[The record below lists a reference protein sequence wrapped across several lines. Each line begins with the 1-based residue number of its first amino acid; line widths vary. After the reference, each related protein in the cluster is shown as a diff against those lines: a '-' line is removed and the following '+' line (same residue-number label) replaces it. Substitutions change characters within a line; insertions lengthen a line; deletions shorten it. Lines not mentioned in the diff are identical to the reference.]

1 MPQIRINPCQ
11 SHPIWGMCKKNVLV
25 QVRLGCLH
33 VDLDRRWMFIYIRSK
48 RNEGNSI
55 VRAPQRQCVW
65 WSWWFFCKYL
75 GFKFVWAIRYLY
87 CLSRCTLWL
96 PWLSFNY
103 WFLKVQSVSQEQ
115 REQQVVWM
123 DANWVVGSCTQPFLS
138 TSSSNPSIFW
148 FHSTMMVY
156 TSLNWCPL
164 LAFQCVC
171 TLYCVVW
178 SCASKLVSAR
188 CWRATWLSL
197 QRVTK
202 APDTDAAAGMIVSF
216 NSIFNF

>member
-1 MPQIRINPCQ
+1 
-11 SHPIWGMCKKNVLV
+11 
-25 QVRLGCLH
+25 
-33 VDLDRRWMFIYIRSK
+33 MFIYIRGK
-48 RNEGNSI
+48 RNESNSI

-96 PWLSFNY
+96 PWLNFNY
-103 WFLKVQSVSQEQ
+103 WSLKVQSVSQEQ

-156 TSLNWCPL
+156 TSLIWCPL
-164 LAFQCVC
+164 LASVYIVLCCLILRLQ
-171 TLYCVVW
+171 
-178 SCASKLVSAR
+178 AR
-188 CWRATWLSL
+188 FSSLLTSDLIVLATSHQSPWYRRCCWRDCIL
-197 QRVTK
+197 Q
-202 APDTDAAAGMIVSF
+202 F
-216 NSIFNF
+216 YF

>member
-1 MPQIRINPCQ
+1 MPQIRTNPCQ

-25 QVRLGCLH
+25 QVRLGCIH
-33 VDLDRRWMFIYIRSK
+33 VDLDRGWMFIYIRSK

-75 GFKFVWAIRYLY
+75 GFNFFWAIIYLY

-96 PWLSFNY
+96 PWLILNY

-123 DANWVVGSCTQPFLS
+123 DANWVVRSWTQPFLS
-138 TSSSNPSIFW
+138 TSSSSSSTPSIFW

-164 LAFQCVC
+164 LAFQCIHC
-171 TLYCVVW
+171 TV
-178 SCASKLVSAR
+178 
-188 CWRATWLSL
+188 
-197 QRVTK
+197 
-202 APDTDAAAGMIVSF
+202 
-216 NSIFNF
+216 